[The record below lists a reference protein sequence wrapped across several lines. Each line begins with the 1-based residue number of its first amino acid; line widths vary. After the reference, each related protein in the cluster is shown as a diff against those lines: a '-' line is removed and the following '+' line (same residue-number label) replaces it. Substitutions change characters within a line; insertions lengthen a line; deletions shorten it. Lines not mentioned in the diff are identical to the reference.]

1 MTNQMSARDGR
12 VVTVGFMPLL
22 DSALLVAAHEMG
34 FAEEQGI
41 RLRLVREVSWANLRD
56 RVAYG
61 HFDAAHMLGPMVVAS
76 NLLARRGELPL
87 MAPAAL
93 GLGGNAITMSQPLWR
108 EMESHGASHGA
119 SPAVQ
124 AGALAQV
131 VAGRQRLQLPPLTLA
146 MVFPFSCHNYQL
158 RDWLSAAGIDPD
170 RDVRLIVVP
179 PPMLV
184 EALRTGQADGFC
196 VGEPWNSLAVDAGL
210 GTIVAVA
217 SDIWSNPP
225 EKVLGMSVSYIEKNP
240 EVCAALVR
248 AVVAASRCL
257 ADATCRDELVRLLSQ
272 TRYVGAP
279 ESLLRGALDGQLVH
293 SRGRPPVSH
302 PGFFQ
307 PNEAATVPQ
316 REHAQMFCEQIAR
329 WHQIAYSPD
338 EAAQAVASFRPDLHA
353 ALLGSQVNGAR
364 GRQG

>member
-1 MTNQMSARDGR
+1 MTSRDGR

-56 RVAYG
+56 RVGLG

-76 NLLARRGELPL
+76 NLLAKRGDLPL
-87 MAPAAL
+87 MAPVAL
-93 GLGGNAITMSQPLWR
+93 GLGGNAITVSRPLWR
-108 EMESHGASHGA
+108 DMESQGATHGAA
-119 SPAVQ
+119 PAVQ
-124 AGALAQV
+124 ATALARV
-131 VAGRQRLQLPPLTLA
+131 VAERQRNQLQPLTLA

-158 RDWLSAAGIDPD
+158 RDWLLGSGIDPD

-184 EALRTGQADGFC
+184 EALRTGQVDGFC

-210 GTIVAVA
+210 GTIVAV
-217 SDIWSNPP
+217 SCDIWRNPP
-225 EKVLGMSVSYIEKNP
+225 EKVLGMSVGYIDKNP
-240 EVCAALVR
+240 EVCGALVR
-248 AVVAASRCL
+248 AVVAASRCMS
-257 ADATCRDELVRLLSQ
+257 DATCRDELVRLLSQ

-279 ESLLRGALDGQLVH
+279 EPLLRGALNGKIVQ
-293 SRGRPPVSH
+293 SAGGPPVSH

-307 PNEAATVPQ
+307 LNEAATVPL
-316 REHAQMFCEQIAR
+316 REHAQRFCEQIGR
-329 WHQIAYSPD
+329 WRQIDFSAD
-338 EAAQAVASFRPDLHA
+338 EAAQAIASFRPDLHA
-353 ALLGSQVNGAR
+353 GFLGSQVNDAR